1 MARVGAYTL
10 ARDACRRSHVRPSC
24 SVTSDVDDVAFPTST
39 SNMRAYARL
48 AEWALRIQP
57 RAPHNSL
64 YRHVYTQCCVHSYTC
79 IVGTCRRRVVVFRGG
94 DFPKNHGLSPSSPP
108 PSNYYLTA
116 RSAEREKN
124 NCRYDL
130 GRARSA
136 TNTLVPALFLFPLDI
151 SELEAPR
158 RICESRCGCRSVD
171 ERRDVI

>member
-79 IVGTCRRRVVVFRGG
+79 IVGTRRRRVVVFRGG
-94 DFPKNHGLSPSSPP
+94 DFPKNHGLSPPP
-108 PSNYYLTA
+108 LPRVIIIWRHAA
-116 RSAEREKN
+116 RNGKKIIVGTIS
-124 NCRYDL
+124 DGL
-130 GRARSA
+130 GRRPTRSS
-136 TNTLVPALFLFPLDI
+136 LPSSYFPSI
-151 SELEAPR
+151 YQN
-158 RICESRCGCRSVD
+158 
-171 ERRDVI
+171 

>member
-79 IVGTCRRRVVVFRGG
+79 IVGTRRWRVLCFEAATSRRITASPLPPLPRVIIIWRHAARNGKKIIVGTIS
-94 DFPKNHGLSPSSPP
+94 DGLGRRPTRSSLPSSYF
-108 PSNYYLTA
+108 PSIYQN
-116 RSAEREKN
+116 
-124 NCRYDL
+124 
-130 GRARSA
+130 
-136 TNTLVPALFLFPLDI
+136 
-151 SELEAPR
+151 
-158 RICESRCGCRSVD
+158 
-171 ERRDVI
+171 